1 MADYDTSVISVSPSG
16 LKTVGKELA
25 TLSGDVVKSLNT
37 IHGALDGLKVSW
49 QGKAASDADEVN
61 EEWLRVMTE
70 LFGTKEDPHKG
81 VLPALADGVGARAHE
96 EGAGSSEGH
105 GDRRLVGVGHGLGR
119 GVLRLFV
126 PARLFGPP
134 PPAPPMG
141 PRGPRRAR
149 PPAAS
154 PPPHP
159 LPPPPTAR

>member
-81 VLPALADGVGARAHE
+81 VLPALADGVGMAAYNFSTAEDGLADAFTKFR
-96 EGAGSSEGH
+96 EGLAEKTG
-105 GDRRLVGVGHGLGR
+105 GDDK
-119 GVLRLFV
+119 
-126 PARLFGPP
+126 PKDTPP
-134 PPAPPMG
+134 EAVTDTNK
-141 PRGPRRAR
+141 
-149 PPAAS
+149 
-154 PPPHP
+154 
-159 LPPPPTAR
+159 TAVTMTF